1 MIDTRIKNIL
11 QHPLDNEF
19 RELCSTACSIDS
31 CAALR
36 LDPSLGKISPG
47 FPHPRHHHATTT
59 DAMRLHLERFITHK
73 CSKIDVKNVLQHRT
87 EKSGTKNKTV
97 RKGHAGFWRASFI
110 QLIPFEA

>member
-1 MIDTRIKNIL
+1 MIDTRTKNSL
-11 QHPLDNEF
+11 QQPLDNEF
-19 RELCSTACSIDS
+19 RGLCSTDCSIDS
-31 CAALR
+31 STALR
-36 LDPSLGKISPG
+36 LDPSLDKI
-47 FPHPRHHHATTT
+47 FPEIHPRHHHARTT

-87 EKSGTKNKTV
+87 ENSGTKNKTV